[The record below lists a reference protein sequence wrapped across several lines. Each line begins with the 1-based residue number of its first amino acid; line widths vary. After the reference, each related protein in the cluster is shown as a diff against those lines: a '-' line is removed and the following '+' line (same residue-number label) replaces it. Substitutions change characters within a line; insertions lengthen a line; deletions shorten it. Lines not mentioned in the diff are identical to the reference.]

1 MPDDA
6 AMAAAKEWAML
17 ARLFDP
23 PLGKARLKAFP
34 DDFRVE
40 EELGFALSGA
50 GEHLCVQVEKVGLT
64 TIEAARLLRKAAGL
78 KPSDIGYAGM
88 KDRHARSLQWFSL
101 RLPPSEESR
110 LGSAEGKNLRIRQ
123 SQRNNRKI
131 RIGSHGANRF
141 VIRLRDFQGDR
152 DEMERRLG
160 VLKEQGV
167 PNYFGPQ
174 RFGRLFANM
183 DRIEGRVNEARR
195 GEGAT
200 RMSRTERSLLYSA
213 ARARLFNQV
222 LSARLA
228 QGSWNRYLPGD
239 VMSLDGSGRL
249 FLPEREAWD
258 NTLQKRLDDL
268 DIHVTGPLPGGV
280 PAQLRYATQG
290 QAADIEDA
298 VLRHSAATLDWL
310 GREGL
315 REGRRALRFG
325 LRNPEWDW
333 TDDNSLVLRFALAR
347 GSYATSLI
355 RELCITDAS
364 EQETKLES

>member
-1 MPDDA
+1 
-6 AMAAAKEWAML
+6 ML

-64 TIEAARLLRKAAGL
+64 TIEAARRLRKAAGL
-78 KPSDIGYAGM
+78 KQSDIGYAGM
-88 KDRHARSLQWFSL
+88 KDKHARSLQWFSL

-110 LGSAEGKNLRIRQ
+110 LGSVEGENLRIRR
-123 SQRNNRKI
+123 SQRNIRKI
-131 RIGSHGANRF
+131 RIGSHGANNF
-141 VIRLRDFQGDR
+141 VIHLRDFQGSR

-160 VLKEQGV
+160 VLNKQGV

-183 DRIEGRVNEARR
+183 DRIEDV
-195 GEGAT
+195 T

-239 VMSLDGSGRL
+239 VMSLDGSGRP

-258 NTLQKRLDDL
+258 TTLQKRLDDL

-280 PAQLRYATQG
+280 PAQLKYATQG

-315 REGRRALRFG
+315 QEGRRALRFG
-325 LRNPEWDW
+325 LRNLEWDW
-333 TDDNSLVLRFALAR
+333 TDDNGLVLRFALAR